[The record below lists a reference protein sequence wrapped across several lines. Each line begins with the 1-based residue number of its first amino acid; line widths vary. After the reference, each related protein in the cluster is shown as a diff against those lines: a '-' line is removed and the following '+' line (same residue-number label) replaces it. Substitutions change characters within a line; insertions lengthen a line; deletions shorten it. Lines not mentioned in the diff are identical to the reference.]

1 MLFDL
6 KGRRRRVIQGTY
18 LMLAVLMGGGL
29 VLFGIGS
36 NTGSGGLV
44 DAITGGGGA
53 SQDAGS
59 GQIADRVG
67 QAEARLRTNPRD
79 QAALAAVVRGRYQLA
94 TAKTSANSTGFPP
107 EAQPDL
113 KGAAAAWERYL
124 AQRPAKPDD
133 SLAGLML
140 QAYSE
145 FGLRRPDKAAQAA
158 QIVAE
163 ARPSASSWLGVAQY
177 ATLAGDT
184 KGANRAGKRAL
195 ATASSAERPA
205 VKQQLAALAKA
216 VRDAKKAQAKAIKQQ
231 ATRGGGRAGAGPTPA
246 APPGAPA
253 SPGR

>member
-18 LMLAVLMGGGL
+18 LLLAVLMGGGL

-36 NTGSGGLV
+36 NTSQGGLV
-44 DAITGGGGA
+44 DAFTGGGGG
-53 SQDAGS
+53 SGDAGS

-94 TAKTSANSTGFPP
+94 TAKTGANSTSFPP

-113 KGAAAAWERYL
+113 RAAAATWERYL
-124 AQRPAKPDD
+124 AQRPARPDD

-158 QIVAE
+158 TIVAK

-177 ATLAGDT
+177 ATLAGDE
-184 KGANRAGKRAL
+184 KGADRAGKRAL
-195 ATASSAERPA
+195 KTASSTERPA
-205 VKQQLAALAKA
+205 VKQQLAALEKA
-216 VRDAKKAQAKAIKQQ
+216 VRDAKKAQAKALEQQ
-231 ATRGGGRAGAGPTPA
+231 ATRGGTAGGAAPPA
-246 APPGAPA
+246 APGGAPA
-253 SPGR
+253 PPGR